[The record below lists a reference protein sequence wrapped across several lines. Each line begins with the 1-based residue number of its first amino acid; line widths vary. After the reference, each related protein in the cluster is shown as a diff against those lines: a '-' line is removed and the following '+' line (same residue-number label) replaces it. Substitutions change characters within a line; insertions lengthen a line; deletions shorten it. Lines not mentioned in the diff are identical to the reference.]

1 MEEIAQNCIGRRKS
15 ARYDGVPR
23 RKSPRYGSVP
33 SSVKMVLQEKVGY
46 SPFEAKLI
54 DCSKHGAQFISEDI
68 DLKVGDRIIIQSFK
82 EMVHDHKRIDA
93 NIKRIDANIKW
104 VVERGNIVKFGSE
117 FLFPSIGFPVEF
129 S

>member
-1 MEEIAQNCIGRRKS
+1 MEEIAQNSIGRRKS
-15 ARYDGVPR
+15 PRYDGVPR

-54 DCSKHGAQFISEDI
+54 DCSKYGAQFISEDI
-68 DLKVGDRIIIQSFK
+68 NLKVGDRIIMQSFK
-82 EMVHDHKRIDA
+82 EMIHDHKRIDA
-93 NIKRIDANIKW
+93 DIKW